1 MIQYILLGLLF
12 IIGMY
17 ALIVHK
23 SVMKKVIALSIVN
36 TSIVLLFIIS
46 GSSIGEAPAFIGGTG
61 ENMVDPMVQALMLTA
76 IVIGVC
82 ITSFS
87 LALIV
92 HLWGEFKTFN
102 ITVIE
107 KRGDHES

>member
-1 MIQYILLGLLF
+1 MIRYILLGILF

-17 ALIVHK
+17 ALIFHR
-23 SVMKKVIALSIVN
+23 SVIKKVIALGIVN
-36 TSIVLLFIIS
+36 TSVVLLFIIS
-46 GSSIGEAPAFIGGTG
+46 GSSIGDAPAFTG
-61 ENMVDPMVQALMLTA
+61 EQGARMVDPMVQALMLTA

-92 HLWGEFKTFN
+92 HLWGRFETFD
-102 ITVIE
+102 IDTIE
-107 KRGDHES
+107 KRGDDES